1 MTKNEFE
8 KLDAKSKRRAA
19 QKALAWFCVL
29 TSVRFPFLDI
39 TSKEESETIKVIL
52 GKYMNEEL
60 EEKRRT
66 DIHD

>member
-1 MTKNEFE
+1 MTKKEFE
-8 KLDAKSKRRAA
+8 KLDAKSKRRAV

-29 TSVRFPFLDI
+29 TSVRFSFLDI
-39 TSKEESETIKVIL
+39 ASKEESETIKVIL